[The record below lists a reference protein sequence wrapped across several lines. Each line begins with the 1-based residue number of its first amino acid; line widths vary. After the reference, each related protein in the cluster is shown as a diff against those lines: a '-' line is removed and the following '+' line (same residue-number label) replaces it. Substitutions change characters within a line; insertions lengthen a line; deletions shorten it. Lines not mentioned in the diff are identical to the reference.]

1 MGSEMCIRDSNKTDY
16 VAHLCETIREIIGGR
31 QARDIPFYYGP
42 KGTPVFNYQ
51 SLLQRNLDPELCPPG
66 TVFYNMP
73 PTFWEK
79 YKYILIGIGF
89 LLVGVLLIFQYHR
102 LRVLEKIKMIQRRE
116 LQANERYLDLI
127 DNMPIL
133 YMHEELIK
141 DAEGKVVD
149 TRYLD
154 INRYFEN
161 NFFKREE
168 IIGKLGSEVFPE
180 SMP

>member
-1 MGSEMCIRDSNKTDY
+1 
-16 VAHLCETIREIIGGR
+16 
-31 QARDIPFYYGP
+31 
-42 KGTPVFNYQ
+42 
-51 SLLQRNLDPELCPPG
+51 
-66 TVFYNMP
+66 MP

-180 SMP
+180 SMPEFLHFVNIALGEKRSVTFPYYYKKIDIFTTS

>member
-1 MGSEMCIRDSNKTDY
+1 
-16 VAHLCETIREIIGGR
+16 
-31 QARDIPFYYGP
+31 
-42 KGTPVFNYQ
+42 
-51 SLLQRNLDPELCPPG
+51 
-66 TVFYNMP
+66 
-73 PTFWEK
+73 
-79 YKYILIGIGF
+79 
-89 LLVGVLLIFQYHR
+89 
-102 LRVLEKIKMIQRRE
+102 MIQRRE

-161 NFFKREE
+161 KFFQTGRDYRETGE
-168 IIGKLGSEVFPE
+168 
-180 SMP
+180 

>member
-1 MGSEMCIRDSNKTDY
+1 
-16 VAHLCETIREIIGGR
+16 
-31 QARDIPFYYGP
+31 
-42 KGTPVFNYQ
+42 
-51 SLLQRNLDPELCPPG
+51 
-66 TVFYNMP
+66 
-73 PTFWEK
+73 
-79 YKYILIGIGF
+79 
-89 LLVGVLLIFQYHR
+89 
-102 LRVLEKIKMIQRRE
+102 MIQRRE

-168 IIGKLGSEVFPE
+168 IIGKLVISAFCEYSSLGETVGDFPLLL
-180 SMP
+180 

>member
-1 MGSEMCIRDSNKTDY
+1 M
-16 VAHLCETIREIIGGR
+16 
-31 QARDIPFYYGP
+31 
-42 KGTPVFNYQ
+42 
-51 SLLQRNLDPELCPPG
+51 
-66 TVFYNMP
+66 
-73 PTFWEK
+73 
-79 YKYILIGIGF
+79 
-89 LLVGVLLIFQYHR
+89 GVLLIFQYHR
-102 LRVLEKIKMIQRRE
+102 LRGLEKIKMIQRRE

-168 IIGKLGSEVFPE
+168 ISGNWGVRSFRSRCRNFCIL
-180 SMP
+180 

>member
-1 MGSEMCIRDSNKTDY
+1 
-16 VAHLCETIREIIGGR
+16 
-31 QARDIPFYYGP
+31 
-42 KGTPVFNYQ
+42 
-51 SLLQRNLDPELCPPG
+51 
-66 TVFYNMP
+66 
-73 PTFWEK
+73 
-79 YKYILIGIGF
+79 
-89 LLVGVLLIFQYHR
+89 
-102 LRVLEKIKMIQRRE
+102 
-116 LQANERYLDLI
+116 
-127 DNMPIL
+127 MPIL
-133 YMHEELIK
+133 YIHEELIK